1 MIYDVVLKKDILLYD
16 AMDALSKLGCF
27 VFADMH
33 LYVYT
38 DKNLLK
44 SKKIN
49 DFVDTIQELNYDQCN
64 KLYNPMVRQFCL
76 DKLYKEAI
84 EDFEKSPEGQKK
96 IIEVYNFL
104 SNLEQLKSKGAV
116 EVAKKD
122 TEKGS
127 ASEIACESND

>member
-1 MIYDVVLKKDILLYD
+1 MIYDIVLKEDVLLYD
-16 AMDALSKLGCF
+16 AMDILSKLGCF

-38 DKNLLK
+38 DKNLK
-44 SKKIN
+44 NNKKIN
-49 DFVDTIQELNYDQCN
+49 ILVDTINELNYEQCN

-76 DKLYKEAI
+76 DKLYEEAI
-84 EDFEKSPEGQKK
+84 NDFEKSPEGQKK

-104 SNLEQLKSKGAV
+104 SNLEKLQSKGAV

-122 TEKGS
+122 TEEGS